1 MCTYSGRADNCY
13 QLIQRQW
20 VRVRVSGDLLVRE
33 PCRHRTADLSK
44 PPHCRAVGLVSL
56 LRKECCQPFVKSSGC
71 LAHSTTCCKYQW
83 SERGPFDF
91 SDTLFIGVMLL
102 LLVSTVAGCQLVGPV
117 GWGAWVEDPYIKNAR
132 SSQPPQKP
140 LALMSNLASSPQILF
155 LIDNTSPV
163 RGCRGGS
170 TVMSLHTYFSRSAV
184 ISHSSLWQM
193 NGYPPVLVGH
203 CGAG

>member
-1 MCTYSGRADNCY
+1 MCTYIGCADNCY
-13 QLIQRQW
+13 RLIQRQW
-20 VRVRVSGDLLVRE
+20 VRVRVSSDLLVRE

-91 SDTLFIGVMLL
+91 SDTLFIGVTLL

-117 GWGAWVEDPYIKNAR
+117 GWGAWVEDPYIKNA
-132 SSQPPQKP
+132 
-140 LALMSNLASSPQILF
+140 
-155 LIDNTSPV
+155 
-163 RGCRGGS
+163 
-170 TVMSLHTYFSRSAV
+170 
-184 ISHSSLWQM
+184 HSSLQSGILSTNACSHRQYFSCERLQGWLHSDVATFLFQ
-193 NGYPPVLVGH
+193 
-203 CGAG
+203 